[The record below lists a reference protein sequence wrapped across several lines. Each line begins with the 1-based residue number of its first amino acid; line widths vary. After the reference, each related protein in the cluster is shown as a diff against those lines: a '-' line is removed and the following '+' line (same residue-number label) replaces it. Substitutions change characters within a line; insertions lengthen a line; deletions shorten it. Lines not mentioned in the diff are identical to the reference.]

1 MNIYIAYKE
10 ILSLEDQIHLEFNE
24 LTVLFYSKEMKD
36 TRQLLGL
43 CGKAYQNNLHV
54 ELSRSYNLLGQFF
67 WTKKDWKKAIDAFD
81 AAADLQDRTG
91 HQTYR
96 WIAKTNLALINLE
109 LRNNP
114 DAVMYAKEII
124 LGYYS
129 SKRDKFKRIFTAD
142 NKMMYTDFFT
152 DKEIVSILLMLRI
165 LYKNDYTGYTQI
177 IETVKQPDIA
187 VLPKEFEHFISRS
200 FVSMLKKTY
209 YYVDG
214 NFMIKC

>member
-1 MNIYIAYKE
+1 MDE
-10 ILSLEDQIHLEFNE
+10 
-24 LTVLFYSKEMKD
+24 
-36 TRQLLGL
+36 
-43 CGKAYQNNLHV
+43 
-54 ELSRSYNLLGQFF
+54 
-67 WTKKDWKKAIDAFD
+67 KDWKKAIDAFD